1 MLGMYVVM
9 ESYLHMV
16 ADYPQAYEGQPG
28 FDFVKNVPTVWD
40 ETKVLNGEPGEF
52 LTIARRHGDDWYV
65 GTINNSQARTLKI
78 NMDFLPAGTYKA
90 ELYRDAPDVAKTP
103 DHLTKT
109 TQSINNKAVIDI
121 PIAAGGGQAMR
132 LVKE

>member
-1 MLGMYVVM
+1 MYVVM

-28 FDFVKNVPTVWD
+28 FDFVRNVPTVWD

-52 LTIARRHGDDWYV
+52 LTIARRHGNDWYV
-65 GTINNSQARTLKI
+65 GTINNSQPRTLNI
-78 NMDFLPAGTYKA
+78 PLNFLPTGNYKT
-90 ELYRDAPDVAKTP
+90 EVYLDAKDVATNP
-103 DHLTKT
+103 NHLTK
-109 TQSINNKAVIDI
+109 QISITNSSDML
-121 PIAAGGGQAMR
+121 IAPLGAGGGQVMR